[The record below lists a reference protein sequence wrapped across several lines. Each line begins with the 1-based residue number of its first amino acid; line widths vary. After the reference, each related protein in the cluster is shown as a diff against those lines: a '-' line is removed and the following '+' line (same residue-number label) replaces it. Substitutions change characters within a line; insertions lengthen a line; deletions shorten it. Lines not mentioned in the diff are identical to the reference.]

1 MEKRTLSYFWID
13 TEKIRFAASEQFT
26 VFRRRDRLVLESR
39 LLNIELVA
47 LESGRVYAFFDGVA
61 AGRVLSMPNIPFVKK
76 LIPKRRNG
84 HAKINV
90 VCRPE
95 NAREIIAMC
104 PDAKVYPDSNKKVKL
119 VIPL

>member
-26 VFRRRDRLVLESR
+26 VSRRRDRLVLESR

-76 LIPKRRNG
+76 LIQRRRNG

-95 NAREIIAMC
+95 NARGIIAMC
-104 PDAKVYPDSNKKVKL
+104 PDAKVYPAGDKVKVL
-119 VIPL
+119 IS